1 MLHLF
6 LSAPLQM
13 KADLETLTR
22 SVTNKVTNTKLTQ
35 NLEFPQYFKQ
45 WYNNALNTKRP
56 QLGGAVIY
64 V

>member
-1 MLHLF
+1 
-6 LSAPLQM
+6 M

-22 SVTNKVTNTKLTQ
+22 SVTNKVTNTKFTQ
-35 NLEFPQYFKQ
+35 NLEFLQYFKQ

-56 QLGGAVIY
+56 RLGGAVIY

>member
-1 MLHLF
+1 M
-6 LSAPLQM
+6 QM

-22 SVTNKVTNTKLTQ
+22 SVTNKVTHTKLTQ

-56 QLGGAVIY
+56 QLGGAVTY